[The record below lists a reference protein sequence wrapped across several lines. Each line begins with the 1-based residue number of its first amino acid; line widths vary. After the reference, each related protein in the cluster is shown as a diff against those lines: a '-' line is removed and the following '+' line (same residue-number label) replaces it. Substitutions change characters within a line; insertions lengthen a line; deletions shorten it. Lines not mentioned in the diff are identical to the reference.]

1 MKTRAFAFL
10 LAVALL
16 APAVA
21 WGLPRPPGSSQTG
34 ETEAQVGLEIS
45 LDAQD
50 GVGKDTPELVKGRA
64 YRFEFAGPWYPTG
77 TVNAKNIA
85 DAGFE
90 TTDGTTWTKTGKGVV
105 INSTNYGDPLNTEL
119 AEPALDAGRTYSVT
133 WIGRGVSET
142 VRIHDTTSRGDNQGV
157 LTLKI
162 FQVSKVVYELPVVGE
177 ANQDVPVQH
186 LATVRWYRNGV
197 FLCIGI
203 RVTDGTET
211 PIGCVN
217 DLGTVQDGSVP
228 LGGGSV
234 LAGAKVVVTFAW
246 TGDRSKLY
254 SPPLEEFIGTNR
266 MVFPFHS
273 SDIPWFQANYETLS
287 ARISVAVEHSGQ
299 VLFSDKVAEIPGLG
313 QMLEAMFETNV
324 TGV

>member
-21 WGLPRPPGSSQTG
+21 WGLPRPPGASQTG
-34 ETEAQVGLEIS
+34 ETEAQVGLKID

-64 YRFEFAGPWYPTG
+64 YRFEFAGTWKPSG
-77 TVNAKNIA
+77 AVNHFA

-90 TTDGTTWTKTGKGVV
+90 TTDGWTTWDKTGKGVV
-105 INSTNYGDPLNTEL
+105 INSTNYGDRLNPEL
-119 AEPALDAGRTYSVT
+119 DQPDTDTHTYSIT
-133 WIGRGVSET
+133 WIGRGVEET
-142 VRIHDTTSRGDNQGV
+142 VRIHDTTSRGDNQGF

-203 RVTDGTET
+203 RATDGTET

-217 DLGTVQDGSVP
+217 DLGQVQDGSVP
-228 LGGGSV
+228 LGGGSI

-324 TGV
+324 AGV